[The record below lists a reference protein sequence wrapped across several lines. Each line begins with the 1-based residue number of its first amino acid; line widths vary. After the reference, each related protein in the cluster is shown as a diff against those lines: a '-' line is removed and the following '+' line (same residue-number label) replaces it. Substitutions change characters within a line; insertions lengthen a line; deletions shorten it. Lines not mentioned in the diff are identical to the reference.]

1 MGLGPVDSLLMHK
14 MKSMDLEEVQLF
26 CLFKKKE
33 KVSFRKLKFYL

>member
-26 CLFKKKE
+26 CLFKKK
-33 KVSFRKLKFYL
+33 KSTLGN